1 MSTCRVFSC
10 VVGRGCLLWPVHSL
24 QIPLFLASWASL
36 SEVNMIL
43 YMTFLNFPMF
53 TIYIYIYILT
63 IHIYF
68 ICVCGCVCVCVCI
81 YSWTS
86 LVSQRVKNLPAVQRP
101 GFDPWVGKTPWRRK
115 WLPTL
120 VFLPRESHGQ
130 RSLAVY
136 SPWSHKMSDTTEWLS
151 LHFTSY
157 IHTHNSLGL
166 ESEAYRL
173 QFTERMYVSRA
184 LWCGAQH
191 RQNRSE
197 FLINILLCPE
207 SEKPESLRIPMV
219 LSSSV
224 TMNHDN

>member
-1 MSTCRVFSC
+1 MTSAFSSNPFVSC
-10 VVGRGCLLWPVHSL
+10 FLSISL
-24 QIPLFLASWASL
+24 RSKYDFIYDFL
-36 SEVNMIL
+36 E
-43 YMTFLNFPMF
+43 FPYVYH
-53 TIYIYIYILT
+53 IYIYTYHTYLF
-63 IHIYF
+63 HI
-68 ICVCGCVCVCVCI
+68 CVCVCVYI

-86 LVSQRVKNLPAVQRP
+86 LVAQMVKNLPAVQRP
-101 GFDPWVGKTPWRRK
+101 GFNPWVGKTPWRRK

-130 RSLAVY
+130 RSLEVY

-157 IHTHNSLGL
+157 IHTHNSLDL

-207 SEKPESLRIPMV
+207 SEKPESLRSPMV

>member
-1 MSTCRVFSC
+1 MSMCRVFSC
-10 VVGRGCLLWPVHSL
+10 VAGRGCLLWPVHSL
-24 QIPLFLASWASL
+24 QISLFLASWASL

-43 YMTFLNFPMF
+43 YMTLLNFPMF
-53 TIYIYIYILT
+53 TIYIYTYHTYLFTIYVCIYI
-63 IHIYF
+63 Y
-68 ICVCGCVCVCVCI
+68 I

-86 LVSQRVKNLPAVQRP
+86 LVAQMVKNLPAVQRP

-136 SPWSHKMSDTTEWLS
+136 SPWSLKMSDTTEWLS
-151 LHFTSY
+151 LQFTSY

-191 RQNRSE
+191 QQNRSE
-197 FLINILLCPE
+197 VLINILLCPE
-207 SEKPESLRIPMV
+207 SEKHESLRSPMV

-224 TMNHDN
+224 TVNYNDN